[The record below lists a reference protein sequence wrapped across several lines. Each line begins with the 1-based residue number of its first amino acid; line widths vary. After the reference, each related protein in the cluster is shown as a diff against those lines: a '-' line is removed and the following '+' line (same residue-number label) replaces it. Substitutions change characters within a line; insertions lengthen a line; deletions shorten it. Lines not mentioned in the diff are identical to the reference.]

1 MQADYLPAEI
11 PGKMAAPTN
20 NKEVGTET
28 WGAVVTNPPKYG
40 DCFGTGKEVKTG
52 RVLSCML
59 EKILITLK
67 RLLGTWKLEVILV
80 KTQTEKENMFFE
92 TRGRAVLFIKW

>member
-11 PGKMAAPTN
+11 PGKMAARTN

-80 KTQTEKENMFFE
+80 KTQMEKENMFFE
-92 TRGRAVLFIKW
+92 TRGRAILFIKW

>member
-59 EKILITLK
+59 EKNLDYFEETV
-67 RLLGTWKLEVILV
+67 R
-80 KTQTEKENMFFE
+80 NME
-92 TRGRAVLFIKW
+92 IRGDSS